1 MCTYYAHILYI
12 LCTYSLHK
20 SGICTFVCA
29 PCALAANKQTSNTE
43 RAQAK
48 WRRRRASKQ
57 ENFVWMSRRKPRSYL
72 PCWPHLPVLLQQ
84 TFFFCF
90 LCCCLSAA
98 FLLLLSDL
106 RLRLSCFWS
115 SPLSTRRSRW
125 RSRRRSRRQDEDQ
138 DGDEHKDQD
147 DTHLVIITEAT
158 LVILDLNLRRAL
170 LLYEDAAATAA
181 SLHQWIA
188 WRWRLGQR
196 RGARFF
202 LVCGVVFFGISIKR
216 RSRKI

>member
-1 MCTYYAHILYI
+1 
-12 LCTYSLHK
+12 
-20 SGICTFVCA
+20 
-29 PCALAANKQTSNTE
+29 
-43 RAQAK
+43 
-48 WRRRRASKQ
+48 
-57 ENFVWMSRRKPRSYL
+57 MSRRKPRSYL

-138 DGDEHKDQD
+138 DGDEHKDQG

-158 LVILDLNLRRAL
+158 LVILDLCVAL
-170 LLYEDAAATAA
+170 SFSTKTRPRQRPAGQA
-181 SLHQWIA
+181 SLHA
-188 WRWRLGQR
+188 WMAEMWRSEANSDRGPLRW
-196 RGARFF
+196 
-202 LVCGVVFFGISIKR
+202 VFGSAKSSAFASC
-216 RSRKI
+216 

>member
-1 MCTYYAHILYI
+1 
-12 LCTYSLHK
+12 
-20 SGICTFVCA
+20 
-29 PCALAANKQTSNTE
+29 
-43 RAQAK
+43 
-48 WRRRRASKQ
+48 
-57 ENFVWMSRRKPRSYL
+57 MSRRKPRSYL

-84 TFFFCF
+84 QTFFFCF

-98 FLLLLSDL
+98 FLLLLPDL

-147 DTHLVIITEAT
+147 DTHFVIITEAT

-170 LLYEDAAATAA
+170 LLYEDAASPSSSKRSAGQHLFM
-181 SLHQWIA
+181 SGSV
-188 WRWRLGQR
+188 RLLFCGRQR
-196 RGARFF
+196 QTPIF
-202 LVCGVVFFGISIKR
+202 LVFAVVFFGISIKR